1 MPPRAHWE
9 GYLKL
14 SLVSRRTFSCH
25 QQQGQSLLSSV
36 DHRKEAQ
43 TQYFDTETN
52 ALVPRE
58 GRVKGYEVGKDEY
71 VIVSEDELT
80 AIDLESNHSINI
92 ESFVERSEVETVNL
106 YQRYYIAPEGK
117 VGQEAFAVIR
127 EAMRQRLCGPR
138 CFAQP

>member
-1 MPPRAHWE
+1 M
-9 GYLKL
+9 L
-14 SLVSRRTFSCH
+14 F
-25 QQQGQSLLSSV
+25 
-36 DHRKEAQ
+36 
-43 TQYFDTETN
+43 
-52 ALVPRE
+52 PRE

-92 ESFVERSEVETVNL
+92 ESFIERSEVETVYL
-106 YQRYYIAPEGK
+106 YQGYYIAPEGK